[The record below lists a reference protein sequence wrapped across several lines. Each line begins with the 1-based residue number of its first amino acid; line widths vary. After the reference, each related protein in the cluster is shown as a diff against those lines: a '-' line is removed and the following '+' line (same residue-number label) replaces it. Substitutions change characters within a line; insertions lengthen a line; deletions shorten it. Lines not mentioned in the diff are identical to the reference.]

1 MSHKRKAS
9 VVASL
14 DPGRSSLNAST
25 SGEDSRLRKRVRFN
39 VLPQTQ
45 QMFIDFSNP
54 PAVIIGKDQIL
65 PQRRSRRNRLMTEEN
80 NEQWRESGCS
90 EEWSGVEDREERR
103 RIQNRISQRKFS
115 EYNPLR
121 ESSSLL

>member
-1 MSHKRKAS
+1 
-9 VVASL
+9 
-14 DPGRSSLNAST
+14 
-25 SGEDSRLRKRVRFN
+25 
-39 VLPQTQ
+39 
-45 QMFIDFSNP
+45 
-54 PAVIIGKDQIL
+54 
-65 PQRRSRRNRLMTEEN
+65 MTEEN